1 MSRTVLVVD
10 DEPDILLAARLM
22 LEAAG
27 CMAIEAGSGEEA
39 LELVETETMNV
50 EAVFLD
56 LRMPGL
62 GGWGVLEELRAKR
75 ISGLPVIILSAYFD
89 PFAVEESAELGAA
102 GYLSKPFTAADLT
115 GVLEAIFEPAS
126 DSNRIIDGSVGTQ

>member
-27 CMAIEAGSGEEA
+27 CTVIEAASGEEA
-39 LELVETETMNV
+39 LELATTQPDDV
-50 EAVFLD
+50 EAIFLD

-62 GGWGVLEELRAKR
+62 SGWEMLEELRAKEIFR
-75 ISGLPVIILSAYFD
+75 PPVIVFSAYSD
-89 PFAVEESAELGAA
+89 PVAVERSVALGASA
-102 GYLSKPFTAADLT
+102 YLSKPFQAADLT
-115 GVLEAIFEPAS
+115 RVLEAIFERCPP
-126 DSNRIIDGSVGTQ
+126 NRMTQGSV

>member
-1 MSRTVLVVD
+1 MSRTILVVD

-27 CMAIEAGSGEEA
+27 WMVIEAASGEEA
-39 LELVETETMNV
+39 LELVETETTNV

-56 LRMPGL
+56 LRMPGV
-62 GGWGVLEELRAKR
+62 GGWGVLKELRAKR
-75 ISGLPVIILSAYFD
+75 ISRLPVIVLSAYFD

-102 GYLSKPFTAADLT
+102 GYLSKPFGAADLT
-115 GVLEAIFEPAS
+115 GVLDAILEPAS
-126 DSNRIIDGSVGTQ
+126 NSERIIDGSVGSQ